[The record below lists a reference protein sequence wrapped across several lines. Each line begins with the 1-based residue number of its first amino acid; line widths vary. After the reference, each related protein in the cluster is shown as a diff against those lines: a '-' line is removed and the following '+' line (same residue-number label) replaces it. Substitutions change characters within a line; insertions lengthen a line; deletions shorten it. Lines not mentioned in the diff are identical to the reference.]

1 MPSSGGDQAVEHVR
15 VLDLVASAKRLDD
28 ALNMAAA
35 LADVL
40 DEVEIFVVADLL
52 DANEHGCC
60 PSLQSDTM
68 PNPMRSS
75 SKASLLAS
83 EDPVLHHSSGQARE
97 TRDIPRV
104 TRPNKGQSVEVG
116 SDPSNKI
123 LDRLDALGQPGPDLS
138 TKQW

>member
-1 MPSSGGDQAVEHVR
+1 MAGMPSSGGDQGVEHAR

-75 SKASLLAS
+75 
-83 EDPVLHHSSGQARE
+83 
-97 TRDIPRV
+97 
-104 TRPNKGQSVEVG
+104 
-116 SDPSNKI
+116 
-123 LDRLDALGQPGPDLS
+123 
-138 TKQW
+138 